1 MRDAILHLL
10 AADAT
15 LEPRDVIVMC
25 PDIEHFAPLLHA
37 AFGAGDRAQS
47 GASAPIAPPAPSG
60 QAVPAGPTGPPIPE
74 LRVRLADRSLRQ
86 TNPLLSVAD
95 LLLELAGSRLTASQV
110 LDLASRE
117 PVRRRFRFDDDDLS
131 QVERWVVEMGVRW
144 GLDGAHRSPWGL
156 PDLAANT
163 WSAGLDRLLL
173 GVAMAEDDQ
182 RLFGG
187 ALAAR

>member
-1 MRDAILHLL
+1 MS
-10 AADAT
+10 
-15 LEPRDVIVMC
+15 
-25 PDIEHFAPLLHA
+25 
-37 AFGAGDRAQS
+37 AG
-47 GASAPIAPPAPSG
+47 
-60 QAVPAGPTGPPIPE
+60 IPE
-74 LRVRLADRSLRQ
+74 LRVRLADRSLLQ

-95 LLLELAGSRLTASQV
+95 LLLELASSRLTASQV

-187 ALAAR
+187 HCRSMMSPAGRLIWPVVSPNSSTGCEPPSTPSKGRRASDAGGTPWPQQPKHSPR